1 MSNDFDRTIIDVFFK
16 RFSKVVIEVSR
27 IICQIGLG
35 VTSGYKTAGKS
46 YKLAAEEG
54 HANAQSDLGVMYAKG
69 NGVTQ
74 DNVYAHMGW
83 HRRIIW
89 EWDRIEKQ

>member
-16 RFSKVVIEVSR
+16 RFSKVVIEGSR

-35 VTSGYKTAGKS
+35 VPWDYKTAGKS

-54 HANAQSDLGVMYAKG
+54 HANSRSDLVKMYAKG
-69 NGVTQ
+69 KGGYT
-74 DNVYAHMGW
+74 
-83 HRRIIW
+83 R
-89 EWDRIEKQ
+89 